1 MLKVLITGSSGF
13 VGSNL
18 IPFLSK
24 EYLIEKFD
32 RQNSKKI
39 NSDIIIHLAGKAHDL
54 TNSSLK
60 NEYFESNTY
69 LTNKL
74 FDEFLKSDSKIF
86 IYVSSVKAVT
96 DFAIQEL
103 TEDQIP
109 NPTSY
114 YGISKL
120 LAEKYILSK
129 KILNKKRIYILRP
142 CMIHGSGNK
151 GNLNLLHSTVSTKIP
166 WILGEFN
173 NKRSYCSI
181 DNMLFIIKELIENK
195 SIKSGIYNV
204 ADDVPLSTNEVVS
217 LIGTSQNRKVSILKI
232 PKILIRFLALIGDWL
247 PLPINSV
254 RLKKLTESYVVSNKK
269 ILNSIGKELPLS
281 SSMGMLKTFSDFKNK

>member
-1 MLKVLITGSSGF
+1 MLRVLITGSSGF

-18 IPFLSK
+18 ISFLSK

-39 NSDIIIHLAGKAHDL
+39 NSDIIIHLDGKAHDL
-54 TNSSLK
+54 KNSSLK
-60 NEYFESNTY
+60 KEYFESNTY

-74 FDEFLKSDSKIF
+74 FDEFLKSNSKIF
-86 IYVSSVKAVT
+86 IYLSSVKAVT

-129 KILNKKRIYILRP
+129 KILNNKRIYILRP

-151 GNLNLLHSTVSTKIP
+151 GNLNLLHSIVSTKIP

-181 DNMLFIIKELIENK
+181 DNMLFVIKELIENN

>member
-1 MLKVLITGSSGF
+1 M
-13 VGSNL
+13 
-18 IPFLSK
+18 
-24 EYLIEKFD
+24 EYNAI
-32 RQNSKKI
+32 
-39 NSDIIIHLAGKAHDL
+39 
-54 TNSSLK
+54 
-60 NEYFESNTY
+60 
-69 LTNKL
+69 
-74 FDEFLKSDSKIF
+74 SKIKQP
-86 IYVSSVKAVT
+86 V
-96 DFAIQEL
+96 
-103 TEDQIP
+103 
-109 NPTSY
+109 
-114 YGISKL
+114 
-120 LAEKYILSK
+120 
-129 KILNKKRIYILRP
+129 KRIYILRP

-151 GNLNLLHSTVSTKIP
+151 GNLNLLHSIVSTKIP

-181 DNMLFIIKELIENK
+181 DNMLFVIKELIENN